1 MAQQDG
7 AGGRGELATLAAMGS
22 LAGARALVTG
32 AAGFIGSHL
41 VRHLVAAGAEVHALT
56 HAVSSVY
63 PLRLADLRDRIIV
76 HEADLAD
83 RGALDVVV
91 ARARPDVVF
100 HLGAYTH
107 VYKSWDRAGECV
119 QTNVAG
125 TLNLLEAL
133 GGRFQRFVNV
143 GTSEIYGTVPVPF
156 REDGPTDPASPYA
169 VTKGAAEQ
177 LCRIY
182 HRRHGW
188 PIVLVRPFNAYGP
201 YQTPD
206 RVVAEVIGRALKGQE
221 LLMTSGRQTREFN
234 YVADTARG
242 IALAATAEGVEGALI
257 NIGCGVEVTIAEL
270 ARTILRLMGDPI
282 EPRLGALPD
291 RANEIWRMCCDNT
304 RARELLGWSPAYD
317 LEAGLSATI
326 AWYRAEA
333 EANPASPFLP

>member
-1 MAQQDG
+1 MA
-7 AGGRGELATLAAMGS
+7 T

-41 VRHLVAAGAEVHALT
+41 VRHLLSEGAEVHALT
-56 HAVSSVY
+56 SAVSSVY
-63 PLRLADLRDRIIV
+63 PLRLADLRGRITV
-76 HEADLAD
+76 HEADLTD

-91 ARARPDVVF
+91 ARARPDLVF

-133 GGRFQRFVNV
+133 GGRFRRFVNV
-143 GTSEIYGTVPVPF
+143 GTSEIYGTVGVPF
-156 REDGPTDPASPYA
+156 REDAPVDPASPYA

-188 PIVLVRPFNAYGP
+188 PIVMVRPFNAYGP

-206 RVVAEVIGRALKGQE
+206 RVVAEVIGRAIKGQE

-234 YVADTARG
+234 YVEDTARG
-242 IALAATAEGVEGALI
+242 IVLAGVVEGIDGELI
-257 NIGCGVEVTIAEL
+257 NIGCGTEVSIAEL
-270 ARTILRLMGDPI
+270 ARTILTLMGDPI

-291 RANEIWRMCCDNT
+291 RANEIWRMFCDNT
-304 RARELLGWSPAYD
+304 RARELLGWEPAHD
-317 LEAGLSATI
+317 LRSGLEKTI

-333 EANPASPFLP
+333 AANPSSPFLP